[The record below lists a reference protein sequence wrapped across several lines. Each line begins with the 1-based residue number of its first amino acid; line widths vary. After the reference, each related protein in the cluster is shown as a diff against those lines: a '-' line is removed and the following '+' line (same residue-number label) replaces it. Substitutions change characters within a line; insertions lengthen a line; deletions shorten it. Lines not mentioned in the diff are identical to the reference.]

1 MDMDLQMDARSVF
14 MRTIAARVEAGAEA
28 RAKKDAEALG
38 QLLEIY
44 TASKSHAVK
53 FILREAS
60 RKVELA
66 LAQEY
71 AAADAE
77 ALADHLAAIGAS
89 KAWQADA
96 GSTAMRTVV
105 DGGAA

>member
-1 MDMDLQMDARSVF
+1 MDLQMDARSVF
-14 MRTIAARVEAGAEA
+14 MRTLAGRIEAGANT
-28 RAKKDAEALG
+28 RAQEQAAALT
-38 QLLEIY
+38 QLMEPFG
-44 TASKSHAVK
+44 ASKSYAVK
-53 FILREAS
+53 AILREAAG
-60 RKVELA
+60 KVERV

-71 AAADAE
+71 AASEAE
-77 ALADHLAAIGAS
+77 TLADHLAEIGAS

>member
-1 MDMDLQMDARSVF
+1 MDLQMDARSVF
-14 MRTIAARVEAGAEA
+14 MRTLAGRVEAGAEA
-28 RAKKDAEALG
+28 RAKKHAEVLS

-44 TASKSHAVK
+44 TASKSSAVK
-53 FILREAS
+53 FILHEAVG
-60 RKVELA
+60 KVERV

-77 ALADHLAAIGAS
+77 ALADQLAAIGAS

>member
-1 MDMDLQMDARSVF
+1 MDLAMDARSVF
-14 MRTIAARVEAGAEA
+14 MRTLAWRVEAGAEA
-28 RAKKDAEALG
+28 RAKKDAEVLS

-44 TASKSHAVK
+44 TASKSSAVK
-53 FILREAS
+53 FILHEAVG
-60 RKVELA
+60 KVERV

-89 KAWQADA
+89 EVWQTDA

>member
-1 MDMDLQMDARSVF
+1 MDLAMDTRSVF
-14 MRTIAARVEAGAEA
+14 MRTLAGRIEAGADA
-28 RAKKDAEALG
+28 RAKKHAEVLS

-44 TASKSHAVK
+44 TASKSSAVK
-53 FILREAS
+53 FILHEAVG
-60 RKVELA
+60 KVERV

-77 ALADHLAAIGAS
+77 TLADHLAAIGAS
-89 KAWQADA
+89 EAWQTDA

>member
-1 MDMDLQMDARSVF
+1 MDMELGMDARSVF
-14 MRTIAARVEAGAEA
+14 MRTLATRVEAGAAA
-28 RAKKDAEALG
+28 RARKDAEALG
-38 QLLEIY
+38 QLMEIY
-44 TASKSHAVK
+44 TASKSSAVK
-53 FILREAS
+53 VILREANY
-60 RKVELA
+60 KVERA

-77 ALADHLAAIGAS
+77 ALADQLAAIGAS